1 MESTENVWENLGK
14 PRYVLAPMVEQSE
27 LAWRMLSRRHGVQ
40 LCYAPMLHSQNFVQD
55 RKYRKEFFTTCPEDR
70 PLVVQVR
77 LLHRNC
83 SFLCITIF
91 QSCNN
96 IYLFLVLWQRSEN
109 NIASRKISRRQLWR
123 RWSEFGMS
131 TSHSQTWIL
140 RFFFARRME
149 TYIWNR

>member
-27 LAWRMLSRRHGVQ
+27 LAWRMLSRKHGVQ

-77 LLHRNC
+77 LLHKNC
-83 SFLCITIF
+83 SFFYIFIIF
-91 QSCNN
+91 QPCNN
-96 IYLFLVLWQRSEN
+96 IYLFLVLWQRPEN
-109 NIASRKISRRQLWR
+109 NIASR
-123 RWSEFGMS
+123 
-131 TSHSQTWIL
+131 
-140 RFFFARRME
+140 
-149 TYIWNR
+149 